1 MKRSQIT
8 GIKQGE
14 LRNYVEEGEIII
26 RDNKLYVKD
35 DFLLSVEM
43 YIGSLEEVKSIVKGP
58 QQNVKDYRMILILK
72 VVFILLLLSSFIY
85 NFTKYTVV
93 DVLIN
98 LIFNAFFYIFV
109 LYIIYLLIW
118 YYVKKSDSLNLEFS
132 TCCLSCN

>member
-26 RDNKLYVKD
+26 RDNKLYVKG

-58 QQNVKDYRMILILK
+58 QQNVKL
-72 VVFILLLLSSFIY
+72 VFHH
-85 NFTKYTVV
+85 
-93 DVLIN
+93 
-98 LIFNAFFYIFV
+98 
-109 LYIIYLLIW
+109 
-118 YYVKKSDSLNLEFS
+118 
-132 TCCLSCN
+132 